1 MPSRQR
7 VAPRARLAQ
16 RRVAPLPPRQ
26 RIGLVSRS
34 MLLAG
39 TSTLALLLTGL
50 EDASARPFGNFG
62 AINSAPTIAS
72 DGATAAAQQAT
83 EVARQS
89 QGALT
94 RATQAIQA
102 LQAAQAAARG
112 AAAASQPST
121 TMPHV
126 AVPNG
131 PPVGGLQ
138 VAPAT
143 VPGSALWQGAAPPSH
158 AASGGQTTVTVNQ
171 TAPQA
176 ILNWQSFNVGSQ
188 TTLNFNQQAGNWT
201 ALNRVVG
208 NTGPSQIHGRI
219 NAPGQGLASN
229 PHGNIFGGASQNK
242 VGSLIA
248 STAANTDPQFP
259 ASGSH
264 YQQSGTN

>member
-7 VAPRARLAQ
+7 VTRRSRLDLRRVMPLAPR
-16 RRVAPLPPRQ
+16 PR
-26 RIGLVSRS
+26 IALVSRA

-39 TSTLALLLTGL
+39 TSTLALLLAGL

-62 AINSAPTIAS
+62 ATTSAPTIAS
-72 DGATAAAQQAT
+72 DAAAAASQQAI

-102 LQAAQAAARG
+102 LQAVQAAARS
-112 AAAASQPST
+112 AAAASQRST
-121 TMPHV
+121 TLPQL

-131 PPVGGLQ
+131 LAQGGLQ
-138 VAPAT
+138 VAPGA
-143 VPGSALWQGAAPPSH
+143 VPGSGLWQGAALPSQT
-158 AASGGQTTVTVNQ
+158 ASGGQTTVTVNQ

-188 TTLNFNQQAGNWT
+188 TTLNFNQQASSWT

-208 NTGPSQIHGRI
+208 NTRTEPDPRPHHR
-219 NAPGQGLASN
+219 ARPGAGHQPERHHLRRRQPDQCRLADRLQRRHHRQ
-229 PHGNIFGGASQNK
+229 P
-242 VGSLIA
+242 V
-248 STAANTDPQFP
+248 PQ
-259 ASGSH
+259 
-264 YQQSGTN
+264 

>member
-1 MPSRQR
+1 MFVDRVISRPSRAR
-7 VAPRARLAQ
+7 KAADRSRLAQ

-112 AAAASQPST
+112 AAAASQRST
-121 TMPHV
+121 TLPQV
-126 AVPNG
+126 AVP
-131 PPVGGLQ
+131 
-138 VAPAT
+138 
-143 VPGSALWQGAAPPSH
+143 
-158 AASGGQTTVTVNQ
+158 
-171 TAPQA
+171 
-176 ILNWQSFNVGSQ
+176 
-188 TTLNFNQQAGNWT
+188 
-201 ALNRVVG
+201 
-208 NTGPSQIHGRI
+208 
-219 NAPGQGLASN
+219 
-229 PHGNIFGGASQNK
+229 
-242 VGSLIA
+242 
-248 STAANTDPQFP
+248 
-259 ASGSH
+259 
-264 YQQSGTN
+264 